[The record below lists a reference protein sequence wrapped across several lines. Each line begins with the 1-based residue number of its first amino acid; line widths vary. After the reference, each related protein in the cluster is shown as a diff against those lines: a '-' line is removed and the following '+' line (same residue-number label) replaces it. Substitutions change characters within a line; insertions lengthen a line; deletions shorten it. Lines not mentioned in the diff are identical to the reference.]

1 MDENNTNGF
10 GNTDDEYEDEGTT
23 VLTTPGVS
31 AFANAQGAG
40 QSGDASDGQPHPS
53 GQPEQQ
59 NMYSG
64 FGQFQQP
71 EQQNQYGGFNQFQQP
86 GQPEQQNNQY
96 GGFSQFQQPGQPE
109 QQNNQYGGFNQFQ
122 QPGQPEQQNNQYGG
136 FNQFQ
141 QPGQPGQQNNQYGGF
156 NQFQQPGQPEQQNNQ
171 YGGFNQFQQPGQP
184 EQQNNQYGGFNQS
197 QQPGQPEQQNNQCGG
212 FNQFQQPGQQNNQ
225 YGGFNQFQQPGQQ
238 NQYGQPGP
246 QAGVPQGAD
255 MKPGMK
261 LNKKLVAIIG
271 GIVAVVII
279 VIIVLVLV
287 LSGGKGQRSATK
299 IGDELA
305 KAYENGDADAMIE
318 LMKDDYYE
326 LYNETWGDNFVED
339 QFNEDVQDMKEEV
352 GTVKSIKIEDRSEE
366 KYEKD
371 EIEDVNKTLDRLNV
385 DMKVD
390 DCLEIDMDV
399 EIKGSEDD
407 ADGKITYT
415 VVKSGSKWYLVDYDL
430 YVY

>member
-59 NMYSG
+59 NMYGGFGQFQQPGQPEQQNMYSG

-71 EQQNQYGGFNQFQQP
+71 EQQ
-86 GQPEQQNNQY
+86 
-96 GGFSQFQQPGQPE
+96 
-109 QQNNQYGGFNQFQ
+109 
-122 QPGQPEQQNNQYGG
+122 
-136 FNQFQ
+136 
-141 QPGQPGQQNNQYGGF
+141 NQYGGF

-184 EQQNNQYGGFNQS
+184 EQQNNQYGGFNQF
-197 QQPGQPEQQNNQCGG
+197 QQPGQQNNQYGG

-279 VIIVLVLV
+279 VIIVLVLA

>member
-1 MDENNTNGF
+1 
-10 GNTDDEYEDEGTT
+10 
-23 VLTTPGVS
+23 
-31 AFANAQGAG
+31 
-40 QSGDASDGQPHPS
+40 
-53 GQPEQQ
+53 
-59 NMYSG
+59 
-64 FGQFQQP
+64 
-71 EQQNQYGGFNQFQQP
+71 
-86 GQPEQQNNQY
+86 
-96 GGFSQFQQPGQPE
+96 
-109 QQNNQYGGFNQFQ
+109 
-122 QPGQPEQQNNQYGG
+122 
-136 FNQFQ
+136 
-141 QPGQPGQQNNQYGGF
+141 
-156 NQFQQPGQPEQQNNQ
+156 
-171 YGGFNQFQQPGQP
+171 
-184 EQQNNQYGGFNQS
+184 
-197 QQPGQPEQQNNQCGG
+197 
-212 FNQFQQPGQQNNQ
+212 
-225 YGGFNQFQQPGQQ
+225 
-238 NQYGQPGP
+238 
-246 QAGVPQGAD
+246 

-279 VIIVLVLV
+279 VIIVLVLA

-305 KAYENGDADAMIE
+305 KAYENGDADDMIE

>member
-1 MDENNTNGF
+1 MDENNTKGF

-59 NMYSG
+59 NMYGGFGQFQQPGQPEHQNMYSG

-71 EQQNQYGGFNQFQQP
+71 EQQ
-86 GQPEQQNNQY
+86 
-96 GGFSQFQQPGQPE
+96 
-109 QQNNQYGGFNQFQ
+109 NQYGGFNQFQ

-156 NQFQQPGQPEQQNNQ
+156 NQSQQPGQPEQQNNQ

-184 EQQNNQYGGFNQS
+184 
-197 QQPGQPEQQNNQCGG
+197 GQPEQQNNQYGG

-279 VIIVLVLV
+279 VIIVLVLA

>member
-40 QSGDASDGQPHPS
+40 QNGDASDGQPHPS
-53 GQPEQQ
+53 GQPEQQNMYGGFGQFQQPGQPEQQ

-96 GGFSQFQQPGQPE
+96 GGF
-109 QQNNQYGGFNQFQ
+109 NQFQ
-122 QPGQPEQQNNQYGG
+122 QPGQPE
-136 FNQFQ
+136 
-141 QPGQPGQQNNQYGGF
+141 
-156 NQFQQPGQPEQQNNQ
+156 
-171 YGGFNQFQQPGQP
+171 
-184 EQQNNQYGGFNQS
+184 
-197 QQPGQPEQQNNQCGG
+197 
-212 FNQFQQPGQQNNQ
+212 QQNNQ

-261 LNKKLVAIIG
+261 LNKKLVVIIG

-279 VIIVLVLV
+279 VIIVLVLA

-415 VVKSGSKWYLVDYDL
+415 VVKSGSRWYLVDYDL

>member
-40 QSGDASDGQPHPS
+40 QNGDASDGQPHPS
-53 GQPEQQ
+53 GQSEQQ
-59 NMYSG
+59 NMYGG

-71 EQQNQYGGFNQFQQP
+71 EQQNQYGGFNQLQQP
-86 GQPEQQNNQY
+86 GQPEQQ
-96 GGFSQFQQPGQPE
+96 
-109 QQNNQYGGFNQFQ
+109 
-122 QPGQPEQQNNQYGG
+122 NQYGG

-141 QPGQPGQQNNQYGGF
+141 QPGQPGQQNNQY
-156 NQFQQPGQPEQQNNQ
+156 
-171 YGGFNQFQQPGQP
+171 
-184 EQQNNQYGGFNQS
+184 
-197 QQPGQPEQQNNQCGG
+197 GG

-279 VIIVLVLV
+279 VIIVLVLA

-352 GTVKSIKIEDRSEE
+352 GTVKSIKIEDRSED

>member
-59 NMYSG
+59 NMYGGFGQFQQPGRPEQQNMYSG

-86 GQPEQQNNQY
+86 GQLEQQNNQY
-96 GGFSQFQQPGQPE
+96 GGFS
-109 QQNNQYGGFNQFQ
+109 
-122 QPGQPEQQNNQYGG
+122 
-136 FNQFQ
+136 QFQ

-171 YGGFNQFQQPGQP
+171 Y
-184 EQQNNQYGGFNQS
+184 
-197 QQPGQPEQQNNQCGG
+197 GG

-279 VIIVLVLV
+279 VIIVLVLA

>member
-59 NMYSG
+59 NMYGGFGQFQQPGQPEQQNQYSG

-96 GGFSQFQQPGQPE
+96 GGFNQFQQPGQQNNQYGGFNQSQQPGQPE

-122 QPGQPEQQNNQYGG
+122 QPGQPEQQNNQY
-136 FNQFQ
+136 
-141 QPGQPGQQNNQYGGF
+141 
-156 NQFQQPGQPEQQNNQ
+156 
-171 YGGFNQFQQPGQP
+171 
-184 EQQNNQYGGFNQS
+184 
-197 QQPGQPEQQNNQCGG
+197 GG

-279 VIIVLVLV
+279 VIIVLVLA

-415 VVKSGSKWYLVDYDL
+415 VVKSGSRWYLVDYDL

>member
-59 NMYSG
+59 NMYGG
-64 FGQFQQP
+64 FG
-71 EQQNQYGGFNQFQQP
+71 QFQQP
-86 GQPEQQNNQY
+86 GQPEQQNMY
-96 GGFSQFQQPGQPE
+96 SGFGQFQQPGQSE
-109 QQNNQYGGFNQFQ
+109 QQ
-122 QPGQPEQQNNQYGG
+122 
-136 FNQFQ
+136 
-141 QPGQPGQQNNQYGGF
+141 NQYGGF

-184 EQQNNQYGGFNQS
+184 EQQQNNQYGGFNQFQQPGQGEQQQNQYGGFNQFQQPGQGEQQQNQYGS
-197 QQPGQPEQQNNQCGG
+197 FNQFQQPGQPGQQNNQYGG

-246 QAGVPQGAD
+246 QAGVPQGAG

-279 VIIVLVLV
+279 VIIVLVLA
-287 LSGGKGQRSATK
+287 LSGGKGQGSAAK
-299 IGDELA
+299 VGDKLA
-305 KAYENGDADAMIE
+305 AAYEKGDADAMVE
-318 LMKDDYYE
+318 LMNDDYYE

-371 EIEDVNKTLDRLNV
+371 EIENVNKTLDRLNV
-385 DMKVD
+385 DMKVN

>member
-53 GQPEQQ
+53 EQPEQQNMYGGFGQFQQPGQPEQQ

-96 GGFSQFQQPGQPE
+96 GGF
-109 QQNNQYGGFNQFQ
+109 NQFQ
-122 QPGQPEQQNNQYGG
+122 QPG
-136 FNQFQ
+136 
-141 QPGQPGQQNNQYGGF
+141 
-156 NQFQQPGQPEQQNNQ
+156 
-171 YGGFNQFQQPGQP
+171 
-184 EQQNNQYGGFNQS
+184 
-197 QQPGQPEQQNNQCGG
+197 
-212 FNQFQQPGQQNNQ
+212 QPGQQNNQ

-279 VIIVLVLV
+279 VIIVLVLA

>member
-59 NMYSG
+59 NMYGGFGQFQQPGQPEQQNMYSG

-86 GQPEQQNNQY
+86 GQPE
-96 GGFSQFQQPGQPE
+96 
-109 QQNNQYGGFNQFQ
+109 
-122 QPGQPEQQNNQYGG
+122 
-136 FNQFQ
+136 
-141 QPGQPGQQNNQYGGF
+141 
-156 NQFQQPGQPEQQNNQ
+156 
-171 YGGFNQFQQPGQP
+171 
-184 EQQNNQYGGFNQS
+184 
-197 QQPGQPEQQNNQCGG
+197 
-212 FNQFQQPGQQNNQ
+212 QQNNQ

-279 VIIVLVLV
+279 VIIVLVLA

>member
-59 NMYSG
+59 NMYGGFGQFQQPGQPEQQNMYSG

-96 GGFSQFQQPGQPE
+96 GGFSQFQQPGQPG
-109 QQNNQYGGFNQFQ
+109 QQNNQYGGFNQSQ

-141 QPGQPGQQNNQYGGF
+141 QPGQPGQ
-156 NQFQQPGQPEQQNNQ
+156 PE
-171 YGGFNQFQQPGQP
+171 
-184 EQQNNQYGGFNQS
+184 
-197 QQPGQPEQQNNQCGG
+197 
-212 FNQFQQPGQQNNQ
+212 QQNNQ

-279 VIIVLVLV
+279 VIIVLVLA

-415 VVKSGSKWYLVDYDL
+415 VVKSGSRWYLVDYDL

>member
-59 NMYSG
+59 NMYGGFGQFQQPGQPEQQNMYSG

-71 EQQNQYGGFNQFQQP
+71 EQQ
-86 GQPEQQNNQY
+86 
-96 GGFSQFQQPGQPE
+96 
-109 QQNNQYGGFNQFQ
+109 NQYGGFNQFQ

-156 NQFQQPGQPEQQNNQ
+156 NQ
-171 YGGFNQFQQPGQP
+171 
-184 EQQNNQYGGFNQS
+184 S
-197 QQPGQPEQQNNQCGG
+197 
-212 FNQFQQPGQQNNQ
+212 
-225 YGGFNQFQQPGQQ
+225 QQPGQQ

-279 VIIVLVLV
+279 VIIVLVLA

-371 EIEDVNKTLDRLNV
+371 EIEDVNKTLGL
-385 DMKVD
+385 M
-390 DCLEIDMDV
+390 LI
-399 EIKGSEDD
+399 
-407 ADGKITYT
+407 
-415 VVKSGSKWYLVDYDL
+415 
-430 YVY
+430 

>member
-59 NMYSG
+59 NMYGGFGQFQQPGQPEQQNMYSG

-96 GGFSQFQQPGQPE
+96 GGF
-109 QQNNQYGGFNQFQ
+109 NQFQ
-122 QPGQPEQQNNQYGG
+122 QPG
-136 FNQFQ
+136 
-141 QPGQPGQQNNQYGGF
+141 
-156 NQFQQPGQPEQQNNQ
+156 
-171 YGGFNQFQQPGQP
+171 
-184 EQQNNQYGGFNQS
+184 
-197 QQPGQPEQQNNQCGG
+197 
-212 FNQFQQPGQQNNQ
+212 QPGQQNNQ

-279 VIIVLVLV
+279 VIIVLVLA

-415 VVKSGSKWYLVDYDL
+415 VVKSGSRWYLVDYDL

>member
-59 NMYSG
+59 NMYGGFGQFQQPGQPEQQNMYSG

-96 GGFSQFQQPGQPE
+96 GGF
-109 QQNNQYGGFNQFQ
+109 NQFQ
-122 QPGQPEQQNNQYGG
+122 
-136 FNQFQ
+136 
-141 QPGQPGQQNNQYGGF
+141 QPGQQNNQYGGF

-184 EQQNNQYGGFNQS
+184 DRPEQQNNQY
-197 QQPGQPEQQNNQCGG
+197 GG

-279 VIIVLVLV
+279 VIIVLVLA

>member
-59 NMYSG
+59 NMYGGFGQFQQPGQPEQQNMYSG

-96 GGFSQFQQPGQPE
+96 GGFNQFQQPGQPDQQNNQYGGFNQFQQPGQPD

-122 QPGQPEQQNNQYGG
+122 QPGQPEQQNNQY
-136 FNQFQ
+136 
-141 QPGQPGQQNNQYGGF
+141 
-156 NQFQQPGQPEQQNNQ
+156 
-171 YGGFNQFQQPGQP
+171 
-184 EQQNNQYGGFNQS
+184 
-197 QQPGQPEQQNNQCGG
+197 GG

-261 LNKKLVAIIG
+261 INKKLIAIIG

-415 VVKSGSKWYLVDYDL
+415 VVKSGSRWYLVDYDL

>member
-40 QSGDASDGQPHPS
+40 QNGDASDGQPHPS
-53 GQPEQQ
+53 GQPEQQNMYGGFGQFQQPGQPEQQ

-96 GGFSQFQQPGQPE
+96 GGFSQFQQPDQQNNQYGGFNQFQQPD

-122 QPGQPEQQNNQYGG
+122 QPGQPEQQNNQY
-136 FNQFQ
+136 
-141 QPGQPGQQNNQYGGF
+141 
-156 NQFQQPGQPEQQNNQ
+156 
-171 YGGFNQFQQPGQP
+171 
-184 EQQNNQYGGFNQS
+184 
-197 QQPGQPEQQNNQCGG
+197 GG

-279 VIIVLVLV
+279 AIIVLVLA

-415 VVKSGSKWYLVDYDL
+415 VVKSGSRWYLVDYDL

>member
-59 NMYSG
+59 NMYGGFGQFQQPGQPEQQNMYSG

-86 GQPEQQNNQY
+86 GQPE
-96 GGFSQFQQPGQPE
+96 
-109 QQNNQYGGFNQFQ
+109 
-122 QPGQPEQQNNQYGG
+122 
-136 FNQFQ
+136 
-141 QPGQPGQQNNQYGGF
+141 
-156 NQFQQPGQPEQQNNQ
+156 
-171 YGGFNQFQQPGQP
+171 
-184 EQQNNQYGGFNQS
+184 
-197 QQPGQPEQQNNQCGG
+197 
-212 FNQFQQPGQQNNQ
+212 QQNNQ

-279 VIIVLVLV
+279 VIIVLVLA

-415 VVKSGSKWYLVDYDL
+415 VVKSGSRWYLVDYDL

>member
-40 QSGDASDGQPHPS
+40 QNGDASDGQPHPS
-53 GQPEQQ
+53 GQPEQQNMYGGFGQFQQPGQPEQQ

-86 GQPEQQNNQY
+86 GQPE
-96 GGFSQFQQPGQPE
+96 
-109 QQNNQYGGFNQFQ
+109 
-122 QPGQPEQQNNQYGG
+122 
-136 FNQFQ
+136 
-141 QPGQPGQQNNQYGGF
+141 
-156 NQFQQPGQPEQQNNQ
+156 
-171 YGGFNQFQQPGQP
+171 
-184 EQQNNQYGGFNQS
+184 
-197 QQPGQPEQQNNQCGG
+197 
-212 FNQFQQPGQQNNQ
+212 QQNNQ

-279 VIIVLVLV
+279 VIIVLVLA

-415 VVKSGSKWYLVDYDL
+415 VVKSGSRWYLVDYDL

>member
-59 NMYSG
+59 NMYGGFGQFQQPGQPEQQNMYSG

-96 GGFSQFQQPGQPE
+96 GGFNQFQQPGQPD

-122 QPGQPEQQNNQYGG
+122 QPGQPDQQNNQY
-136 FNQFQ
+136 
-141 QPGQPGQQNNQYGGF
+141 
-156 NQFQQPGQPEQQNNQ
+156 
-171 YGGFNQFQQPGQP
+171 
-184 EQQNNQYGGFNQS
+184 
-197 QQPGQPEQQNNQCGG
+197 GG

>member
-59 NMYSG
+59 NMYGGFGQFQQPGQPEQQNMYSG

-96 GGFSQFQQPGQPE
+96 GGFSQFQQPG
-109 QQNNQYGGFNQFQ
+109 
-122 QPGQPEQQNNQYGG
+122 
-136 FNQFQ
+136 
-141 QPGQPGQQNNQYGGF
+141 
-156 NQFQQPGQPEQQNNQ
+156 
-171 YGGFNQFQQPGQP
+171 
-184 EQQNNQYGGFNQS
+184 
-197 QQPGQPEQQNNQCGG
+197 
-212 FNQFQQPGQQNNQ
+212 QPGQQNNQ

-279 VIIVLVLV
+279 VIIVLVLA

-339 QFNEDVQDMKEEV
+339 QFNEDVQGMKEEV

>member
-96 GGFSQFQQPGQPE
+96 GGF
-109 QQNNQYGGFNQFQ
+109 NQFQ
-122 QPGQPEQQNNQYGG
+122 QPGQPEQQNNQY
-136 FNQFQ
+136 
-141 QPGQPGQQNNQYGGF
+141 
-156 NQFQQPGQPEQQNNQ
+156 
-171 YGGFNQFQQPGQP
+171 
-184 EQQNNQYGGFNQS
+184 
-197 QQPGQPEQQNNQCGG
+197 GG

-279 VIIVLVLV
+279 VIIVLVLA

-352 GTVKSIKIEDRSEE
+352 GTVKSIKIES
-366 KYEKD
+366 
-371 EIEDVNKTLDRLNV
+371 I
-385 DMKVD
+385 
-390 DCLEIDMDV
+390 
-399 EIKGSEDD
+399 SD
-407 ADGKITYT
+407 ARK
-415 VVKSGSKWYLVDYDL
+415 
-430 YVY
+430 

>member
-59 NMYSG
+59 NMYGGFGQFQQPGQPEQQNMYSG

-71 EQQNQYGGFNQFQQP
+71 EQQ
-86 GQPEQQNNQY
+86 
-96 GGFSQFQQPGQPE
+96 
-109 QQNNQYGGFNQFQ
+109 NQYGGFNQFQ

-156 NQFQQPGQPEQQNNQ
+156 NQSQQPGQPEQQNNQ

-184 EQQNNQYGGFNQS
+184 EQQNNQYGGFNQF
-197 QQPGQPEQQNNQCGG
+197 QQPGQPGRPE
-212 FNQFQQPGQQNNQ
+212 QQNNQ

-279 VIIVLVLV
+279 VIIVLVLA

>member
-59 NMYSG
+59 NMYGGFGQFQQPGQPEHQNMYSG

-96 GGFSQFQQPGQPE
+96 GGF
-109 QQNNQYGGFNQFQ
+109 NQFQ
-122 QPGQPEQQNNQYGG
+122 QPG
-136 FNQFQ
+136 
-141 QPGQPGQQNNQYGGF
+141 
-156 NQFQQPGQPEQQNNQ
+156 
-171 YGGFNQFQQPGQP
+171 
-184 EQQNNQYGGFNQS
+184 
-197 QQPGQPEQQNNQCGG
+197 
-212 FNQFQQPGQQNNQ
+212 QPGQQNNQ

-279 VIIVLVLV
+279 VIIVLVLA

-326 LYNETWGDNFVED
+326 LYNETWGDNFVEN

-415 VVKSGSKWYLVDYDL
+415 VVKSGSRWYLVDYDL

>member
-23 VLTTPGVS
+23 VLTTPGGS

-53 GQPEQQ
+53 GQPEQQNMYSGFGQFQQPGQPEQQ

-96 GGFSQFQQPGQPE
+96 GGF
-109 QQNNQYGGFNQFQ
+109 NQFQ
-122 QPGQPEQQNNQYGG
+122 QPGQPE
-136 FNQFQ
+136 
-141 QPGQPGQQNNQYGGF
+141 
-156 NQFQQPGQPEQQNNQ
+156 
-171 YGGFNQFQQPGQP
+171 
-184 EQQNNQYGGFNQS
+184 
-197 QQPGQPEQQNNQCGG
+197 
-212 FNQFQQPGQQNNQ
+212 QQNNQ

-279 VIIVLVLV
+279 VIIVLVLA

>member
-59 NMYSG
+59 NMYGGFGQFQQPGQPEQQNQYSG

-86 GQPEQQNNQY
+86 GQPE
-96 GGFSQFQQPGQPE
+96 
-109 QQNNQYGGFNQFQ
+109 
-122 QPGQPEQQNNQYGG
+122 
-136 FNQFQ
+136 
-141 QPGQPGQQNNQYGGF
+141 
-156 NQFQQPGQPEQQNNQ
+156 
-171 YGGFNQFQQPGQP
+171 
-184 EQQNNQYGGFNQS
+184 
-197 QQPGQPEQQNNQCGG
+197 
-212 FNQFQQPGQQNNQ
+212 QQNNQ

-279 VIIVLVLV
+279 VIIVLVLA

-415 VVKSGSKWYLVDYDL
+415 VVKSGSRWYLVDYDL

>member
-59 NMYSG
+59 NMYGGFGQFQQPGQPEQQNQYSG

-96 GGFSQFQQPGQPE
+96 GGFNQFQQPGQQNNQYGGFNQSQQPGQPEQQNNQYGGFNQFQQPE

-122 QPGQPEQQNNQYGG
+122 QPGQPEQQNNQY
-136 FNQFQ
+136 
-141 QPGQPGQQNNQYGGF
+141 
-156 NQFQQPGQPEQQNNQ
+156 
-171 YGGFNQFQQPGQP
+171 
-184 EQQNNQYGGFNQS
+184 
-197 QQPGQPEQQNNQCGG
+197 GG

-279 VIIVLVLV
+279 VIIVLVLA

-415 VVKSGSKWYLVDYDL
+415 VVKSGSRWYLVDYDL

>member
-59 NMYSG
+59 NMYGGFGQFQQPGQPEQQNMYSG

-96 GGFSQFQQPGQPE
+96 GGF
-109 QQNNQYGGFNQFQ
+109 NQFQ
-122 QPGQPEQQNNQYGG
+122 
-136 FNQFQ
+136 
-141 QPGQPGQQNNQYGGF
+141 QPGQQNNQYGGF

-171 YGGFNQFQQPGQP
+171 YGGFNQFQQP
-184 EQQNNQYGGFNQS
+184 EQQNNQYGGFNQF
-197 QQPGQPEQQNNQCGG
+197 QQPGQPEQQNNQYGG

-279 VIIVLVLV
+279 VIIVLVLA

-415 VVKSGSKWYLVDYDL
+415 VVKSGSRWYLVDYDL

>member
-96 GGFSQFQQPGQPE
+96 GGF
-109 QQNNQYGGFNQFQ
+109 NQFQ
-122 QPGQPEQQNNQYGG
+122 QPG
-136 FNQFQ
+136 
-141 QPGQPGQQNNQYGGF
+141 
-156 NQFQQPGQPEQQNNQ
+156 
-171 YGGFNQFQQPGQP
+171 
-184 EQQNNQYGGFNQS
+184 
-197 QQPGQPEQQNNQCGG
+197 
-212 FNQFQQPGQQNNQ
+212 QPGQQNNQ

>member
-10 GNTDDEYEDEGTT
+10 GNTDNEYEDEGTT

-71 EQQNQYGGFNQFQQP
+71 
-86 GQPEQQNNQY
+86 GQPEQQNMY
-96 GGFSQFQQPGQPE
+96 SGFGQFQQPE
-109 QQNNQYGGFNQFQ
+109 QQ
-122 QPGQPEQQNNQYGG
+122 
-136 FNQFQ
+136 
-141 QPGQPGQQNNQYGGF
+141 NQYGGF

-184 EQQNNQYGGFNQS
+184 EQQNNQYGGFNQF
-197 QQPGQPEQQNNQCGG
+197 QQPGQQNNQYGG

-279 VIIVLVLV
+279 VIIVLVLA

-415 VVKSGSKWYLVDYDL
+415 VVKSGSRWYLVDYDL

>member
-59 NMYSG
+59 NMYGG
-64 FGQFQQP
+64 FG
-71 EQQNQYGGFNQFQQP
+71 QFQQP
-86 GQPEQQNNQY
+86 GQPEQQNMY
-96 GGFSQFQQPGQPE
+96 SGFG
-109 QQNNQYGGFNQFQ
+109 
-122 QPGQPEQQNNQYGG
+122 
-136 FNQFQ
+136 QFQ

-156 NQFQQPGQPEQQNNQ
+156 NQFQQPGQPDQQNNQ
-171 YGGFNQFQQPGQP
+171 Y
-184 EQQNNQYGGFNQS
+184 
-197 QQPGQPEQQNNQCGG
+197 GG

>member
-71 EQQNQYGGFNQFQQP
+71 
-86 GQPEQQNNQY
+86 
-96 GGFSQFQQPGQPE
+96 GQPE

-122 QPGQPEQQNNQYGG
+122 
-136 FNQFQ
+136 
-141 QPGQPGQQNNQYGGF
+141 QPGQQNNQYGGF

-171 YGGFNQFQQPGQP
+171 YGGFNQFQQPG
-184 EQQNNQYGGFNQS
+184 
-197 QQPGQPEQQNNQCGG
+197 
-212 FNQFQQPGQQNNQ
+212 QPGQQNNQ

>member
-59 NMYSG
+59 NMYGGFGQFQQPGRPEQQNMYSG

-96 GGFSQFQQPGQPE
+96 
-109 QQNNQYGGFNQFQ
+109 
-122 QPGQPEQQNNQYGG
+122 
-136 FNQFQ
+136 
-141 QPGQPGQQNNQYGGF
+141 
-156 NQFQQPGQPEQQNNQ
+156 
-171 YGGFNQFQQPGQP
+171 
-184 EQQNNQYGGFNQS
+184 
-197 QQPGQPEQQNNQCGG
+197 GG

-279 VIIVLVLV
+279 VIIVLVLA

>member
-40 QSGDASDGQPHPS
+40 QNGDASDGQPHPS
-53 GQPEQQ
+53 GQPEQQNMYGGFGQFQQPGQPEQQ

-96 GGFSQFQQPGQPE
+96 GGFNQFQQPGQPE
-109 QQNNQYGGFNQFQ
+109 QQNSQYGGFNQFQ

-141 QPGQPGQQNNQYGGF
+141 QPGQPGR
-156 NQFQQPGQPEQQNNQ
+156 PEQQNNQ
-171 YGGFNQFQQPGQP
+171 Y
-184 EQQNNQYGGFNQS
+184 
-197 QQPGQPEQQNNQCGG
+197 GG

-279 VIIVLVLV
+279 VIIVLVLA

>member
-40 QSGDASDGQPHPS
+40 QNGDASDGQPHPS
-53 GQPEQQ
+53 GQPEQQNMYGGFGQFQQPGQPEQQ

-96 GGFSQFQQPGQPE
+96 GGFSQFQQPGQPD

-122 QPGQPEQQNNQYGG
+122 QPGQPDQQNNQYGG

-141 QPGQPGQQNNQYGGF
+141 QPGQQGQQNNQY
-156 NQFQQPGQPEQQNNQ
+156 
-171 YGGFNQFQQPGQP
+171 
-184 EQQNNQYGGFNQS
+184 
-197 QQPGQPEQQNNQCGG
+197 GG

>member
-59 NMYSG
+59 NMYGGFGQFQQPGQPEQQNMYSG

-71 EQQNQYGGFNQFQQP
+71 EQQ
-86 GQPEQQNNQY
+86 
-96 GGFSQFQQPGQPE
+96 
-109 QQNNQYGGFNQFQ
+109 NQYGGFNQFQ

-156 NQFQQPGQPEQQNNQ
+156 NQFQK
-171 YGGFNQFQQPGQP
+171 
-184 EQQNNQYGGFNQS
+184 
-197 QQPGQPEQQNNQCGG
+197 
-212 FNQFQQPGQQNNQ
+212 
-225 YGGFNQFQQPGQQ
+225 PGQQ

-279 VIIVLVLV
+279 VIIVLVLA

>member
-1 MDENNTNGF
+1 MDENNTKGF

-59 NMYSG
+59 NMYGGFGQFQQPGQPEHQNMYSG

-71 EQQNQYGGFNQFQQP
+71 EQQ
-86 GQPEQQNNQY
+86 
-96 GGFSQFQQPGQPE
+96 
-109 QQNNQYGGFNQFQ
+109 NQYGGFNQFQ

-156 NQFQQPGQPEQQNNQ
+156 NQSQQPGQPEQQNNQ
-171 YGGFNQFQQPGQP
+171 YGGFNQFQQPGQ
-184 EQQNNQYGGFNQS
+184 QNNQY
-197 QQPGQPEQQNNQCGG
+197 GG

-279 VIIVLVLV
+279 VIIVLVLA

>member
-59 NMYSG
+59 NMYGGFGQFQQPGQPEQQNMYSG

-96 GGFSQFQQPGQPE
+96 GGF
-109 QQNNQYGGFNQFQ
+109 NQFQ
-122 QPGQPEQQNNQYGG
+122 QPGQPDQQNNQYGG

-141 QPGQPGQQNNQYGGF
+141 QPGQPGQ
-156 NQFQQPGQPEQQNNQ
+156 PEQQNNQ
-171 YGGFNQFQQPGQP
+171 Y
-184 EQQNNQYGGFNQS
+184 
-197 QQPGQPEQQNNQCGG
+197 GG

-279 VIIVLVLV
+279 VIIVLVLA

>member
-59 NMYSG
+59 NMYGGFGQFQQPGQPEQQNMYSG

-86 GQPEQQNNQY
+86 GQPEQQN
-96 GGFSQFQQPGQPE
+96 
-109 QQNNQYGGFNQFQ
+109 QYGGFNQFQ
-122 QPGQPEQQNNQYGG
+122 QPG
-136 FNQFQ
+136 
-141 QPGQPGQQNNQYGGF
+141 
-156 NQFQQPGQPEQQNNQ
+156 
-171 YGGFNQFQQPGQP
+171 
-184 EQQNNQYGGFNQS
+184 
-197 QQPGQPEQQNNQCGG
+197 
-212 FNQFQQPGQQNNQ
+212 QPGQQNNQ

-279 VIIVLVLV
+279 VIIVLVLA

>member
-59 NMYSG
+59 NMYGGFGQFQQPGQPEQQNMYSG

-96 GGFSQFQQPGQPE
+96 GGFSQFQ
-109 QQNNQYGGFNQFQ
+109 
-122 QPGQPEQQNNQYGG
+122 
-136 FNQFQ
+136 
-141 QPGQPGQQNNQYGGF
+141 QPGQQNNQYGGF

-184 EQQNNQYGGFNQS
+184 EQQNNQY
-197 QQPGQPEQQNNQCGG
+197 GG

-279 VIIVLVLV
+279 VIIVLVLA